1 MREVKKY
8 RYFFAAILT
17 IVIFVMGILF
27 SNFVDQTR
35 YDSLRTE
42 VNQNNVELESQQ
54 LQLNY
59 LRSESVQ
66 SCSALE
72 AGLQE
77 IVSGYNKRLGN
88 LQSYRENSFFNKKEF
103 ETMKKSYILSG
114 IRYWVFAQEIRQKC
128 DYQADTVL
136 FFTSQIG
143 SANGCEECGKMGEQ
157 LSMLKKKYGD
167 NLLIFTIPL
176 EMEDGMVEMLE
187 GQYNVTD
194 VPAVV
199 VNGNSSKKIEGFRS
213 RKVVEEYLLVEV
225 PN

>member
-42 VNQNNVELESQQ
+42 VNRNNVELESQQ